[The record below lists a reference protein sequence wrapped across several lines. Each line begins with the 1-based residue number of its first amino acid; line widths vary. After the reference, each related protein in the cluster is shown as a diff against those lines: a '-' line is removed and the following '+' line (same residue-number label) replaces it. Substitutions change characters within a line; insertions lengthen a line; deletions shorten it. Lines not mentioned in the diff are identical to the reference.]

1 MDVESLTN
9 LRSLSGMTDSPY
21 QTAPRVDM
29 SKGKPDSFES
39 QNKKRLKIDA
49 PIVDFFKKLYGGI
62 ANTFKQAHINQKNKK
77 AEGANFKEVAK
88 EWGKTVSKE
97 GKTLLMA
104 ELIPQLKNVLGI
116 PSIKKI
122 AEDKGL
128 SAAVLESFKMG
139 LIDAVTLVTYFGIL
153 VPFVASGAA
162 TAVNTLLNNIPFL
175 KPYITK
181 IKEQE
186 EAEAQKQEQEKNS
199 EEAYPNI
206 ENEDLNS
213 YLDNLG
219 FDDFESI
226 LNSEISEYLK
236 KAEKYQDKK

>member
-1 MDVESLTN
+1 MDVESLTH
-9 LRSLSGMTDSPY
+9 LRDISGMTDSYY
-21 QTAPRVDM
+21 QTAPRIDM
-29 SKGKPDSFES
+29 SKGKTDSFEY
-39 QNKKRLKIDA
+39 QNNKKKPKIDA

-77 AEGANFKEVAK
+77 AEGANFREVAK

-175 KPYITK
+175 KPYIMK

-186 EAEAQKQEQEKNS
+186 EAEAQKKAQEDKQE
-199 EEAYPNI
+199 ETYPHI
-206 ENEDLNS
+206 ENDDLNS

-219 FDDFESI
+219 FDDFESF
-226 LNSEISEYLK
+226 LNSDISEHLK
-236 KAEKYQDKK
+236 KAEKYQDK